1 MAAPALQDAPDAVG
15 APGALGALGGS
26 SATSTPAI
34 KLTVRKEFP
43 ETFIWQNYDLDSNE
57 TSG

>member
-15 APGALGALGGS
+15 APGALGGS
-26 SATSTPAI
+26 SATSTPTI